1 MHNRGGDFMVY
12 SRPKLIKLDK
22 PITLKFD
29 TVCRTI
35 PAEQ

>member
-12 SRPKLIKLDK
+12 SEPKLINLDK
-22 PITLKFD
+22 PIILKID

-35 PAEQ
+35 PTEQ